1 MSVEPNTYY
10 SEHACIY
17 PGIYEPMPGKEK
29 ELQEQLN
36 KKGVIVTKAPVNI
49 TEQTDHYKIE
59 IAAPG
64 FNREDFAINTF
75 DRLLS
80 VFAIKK
86 NILFTEDSKYR
97 DHGFTCNFIKREVKL
112 PGDVDTDF
120 GTAEYRNGIL
130 FIYLYKSIYHIKN
143 RNGNIFVY

>member
-1 MSVEPNTYY
+1 MLPEQDTYY

-17 PGIYEPMPGKEK
+17 PGKYEPMPGKAK
-29 ELQEQLN
+29 ELQEQLS
-36 KKGVIVTKAPVNI
+36 KKGVLITKAPVNI
-49 TEQTDHYKIE
+49 TEHTDHYKIE

-64 FNREDFAINTF
+64 FCREDFVIDTY

-80 VFAIKK
+80 VFAMKK
-86 NILFTEDSKYR
+86 KPVLAEDPTYR
-97 DHGFTCNFIKREVKL
+97 THGFICNYIKREVQL

-130 FIYLYKSIYHIKN
+130 YIYLYKSIYHIKN
-143 RNGNIFVY
+143 RNGHIFVY